1 MRTQLRLLC
10 HLGILLGVGWRPLL
24 SQTDTLPELTIGG
37 VTVSV
42 ARLEAPVHRVPMAVT
57 TVQVSKLANTYQQLS
72 LQEHLLEVPGLY
84 TMNANNYAQDLR
96 ISIRGFGA
104 RAAFGIRGVKLVV
117 DGVPETTPDGQGQ
130 VDNLDLGIMSRIEVL
145 RGASSGLYGNASG
158 GVVSIHTLDKLPGN
172 FLELG
177 TTVGA
182 YKMLR
187 QHIQGGF
194 AGRKTDLLYNA
205 AWLQTDGYRQH
216 SGLRQGNVSANLV
229 HRFHDR
235 TVLKIR
241 TNYTNSP
248 QADDPGAL
256 TAAQVQAKP
265 RQANPDYPFFDT
277 GEAIMQYKAAA
288 TFEHKPLGSG
298 QLTSMVYFSGRSLF
312 SNQPGVSGDRI
323 DLRRQY
329 GGHSTTYTFPQAWLN
344 DNGRLQVGYEWHFQ
358 HDDRKRLARPFQE
371 VANSPF
377 VHQFE
382 QFANVGLF
390 ALLEWKLLDAALL
403 QANIRYDYNRLTV
416 RDQLLDNGDASG
428 QVKLPAVSGG
438 LSLGFPVRDWLN
450 PYIRLATNFETPTLN
465 ELANNPAGDTGFN
478 PELFPQKGQSAEA
491 GVKGVVRSGLRYELV
506 AFYIHTY
513 DEISPYTV
521 AGLPGRTFF
530 QNVGQTNRFGIESSL
545 QYPFSRYWRAGLS
558 YTLSRFRF
566 GDNQRGASPFSG
578 NLLPG
583 VPQYNNILSLR
594 YTQPSGWLLHAHAQ
608 FRGGVYANNGNSAF
622 DPYYVQLQ
630 LKVGRAFAVGRRNE
644 LTCFA
649 GINNLTNARYNDNIR
664 LNAAGGLFYEPAPPI
679 HLYGGIKWRL
689 QAPADG
695 GH

>member
-1 MRTQLRLLC
+1 MRTRLRLLC
-10 HLGILLGVGWRPLL
+10 HLGILLGAGWFPLL

-57 TVQVSKLANTYQQLS
+57 TMQVSKLANTYQQLS

-104 RAAFGIRGVKLVV
+104 RSAFGIRGVKLVV

-130 VDNLDLGIMSRIEVL
+130 VDNLDLGFMSRIEVL

-158 GVVSIHTLDKLPGN
+158 GVISIQTLDKLSAN

-187 QHIQGGF
+187 QQIKGGI

-205 AWLQTDGYRQH
+205 AWLQTNGYRQH
-216 SGLRQGNVSANLV
+216 SGLRQGNVSANLI
-229 HRFHDR
+229 HRFSDQ
-235 TVLKIR
+235 TTLKIR

-256 TAAQVQAKP
+256 SAAQVQADP
-265 RQANPDYPFFDT
+265 QQANPDYPYFET
-277 GEAIMQYKAAA
+277 GEAITQYKAAA
-288 TFEHKPLGSG
+288 TFEHKPLGRG
-298 QLTSMVYFSGRSLF
+298 HLTSLVYFSGRSLL
-312 SNQPGVSGDRI
+312 SNQPGVGGDRI
-323 DLRRQY
+323 DLRRKY
-329 GGHSTTYTFPQAWLN
+329 GGHSTTYTFPQGWMN
-344 DNGRLQVGYEWHFQ
+344 GKGRLQVGYEWHFQ
-358 HDDRKRLARPFQE
+358 HDDRKRFSRPPEQTP
-371 VANSPF
+371 NPLF

-390 ALLEWKLLDAALL
+390 ALLEWKLLNVALL
-403 QANIRYDYNRLTV
+403 QANVRYDYNRLTV
-416 RDQLLDNGDASG
+416 KDQLLDNGDASG
-428 QVKLPAVSGG
+428 QVELPAVSGG
-438 LSLGFPVRDWLN
+438 LSLGFPVRDWFN
-450 PYIRLATNFETPTLN
+450 PYLRLATNFETPTLN
-465 ELANNPAGDTGFN
+465 ELTNNPAGDAGFN

-491 GVKGVVRSGLRYELV
+491 GVKGVLRLNIRYELV
-506 AFYIHTY
+506 AFYIHTF

-521 AGLPGRTFF
+521 TGLPGRTFF

-545 QYPFSRYWRAGLS
+545 QYAFSRYWRAGLS
-558 YTLSRFRF
+558 YTLSRFQF
-566 GDNQRGASPFSG
+566 GDGALGVSPFSG

-583 VPQYNNILSLR
+583 VPRHNSILSLR
-594 YTQPSGWLLHAHAQ
+594 YTQPKGWLLHAQAQ
-608 FRGGVYANNGNSAF
+608 VRGEMFVNNANSAS
-622 DPYYVQLQ
+622 DARYTLLQ
-630 LKVGRAFAVGRRNE
+630 VKVGRMFAVGRRSE

-649 GINNLTNARYNDNIR
+649 GINNLANARYNDNVR
-664 LNAAGGLFYEPAPPI
+664 LNAAEGLFYEPAPRLN
-679 HLYGGIKWRL
+679 LYGGVIWRI
-689 QAPADG
+689 QG
-695 GH
+695 GN